1 LTGQDERN
9 EGSGSGEPSPPELI
23 AGRYEAR
30 SRLGA
35 GAFGEVIRAHD
46 HTLDRDVALKRI
58 RLELF
63 AEPGQLEEVQ
73 QRFQREARV
82 AARLRHP
89 NIVTTHDILTDASGS
104 YIVMEMV
111 EGRTLQSALL
121 DRGALG
127 LEETAGILAQVA
139 AALDHAHEHGVVHR
153 DVKPANVMIEPS
165 GHVKVMDFGVAKV
178 ESGANLTSSGL
189 ILGTP
194 NYIAPEQARGDKVD
208 GRADLFSLGCI
219 LYECLSGQKPF
230 HAETVAAI
238 LIKILTEEPPT
249 VDAARRGLPPAVAD
263 VVRRAMAKA
272 PERRYPRGADL
283 IAALCAAADLPPPT
297 LLPVAA
303 TAAAAGPDVDGELEL
318 DEPEEAGERTAV
330 SAAPPRPR
338 PATGA
343 TGRWRSPRI
352 SLVAALAV
360 VAVTAILLTAAPL
373 WRALAPS
380 APSAT
385 EGAPLVQRED
395 VGFFGKLLGLKP
407 RLVITVPAE
416 SSVRLALS
424 SPLTSETA
432 AEGDAFDAV
441 VADPVVV
448 EGTEAIPAGT
458 RARGHVA
465 GARSAGRTS
474 ERAELTL
481 ELDRLS
487 LEDGQTLYVRSK
499 PLLVRARSGAR
510 RDAGVA
516 GTLAEIRSAVGGFF
530 GGKKGAGTPAPTRGE
545 QVELSPGASLVFDL
559 GEAVR
564 VTRPVG
570 ES

>member
-1 LTGQDERN
+1 LNGHDERN
-9 EGSGSGEPSPPELI
+9 EGSGDPSPSELI
-23 AGRYEAR
+23 AGRYEPRA
-30 SRLGA
+30 RLGA

-46 HTLDRDVALKRI
+46 HRLDRDVALKRI

-111 EGRTLQSALL
+111 EGRTLQSVLL

-165 GHVKVMDFGVAKV
+165 GQVKVMDFGVAKL

-219 LYECLSGQKPF
+219 LYECLCGQKPF
-230 HAETVAAI
+230 HGETVAAI

-263 VVRRAMAKA
+263 VVRRAMAKT

-283 IAALCAAADLPPPT
+283 VAALCAAADLPPPT

-303 TAAAAGPDVDGELEL
+303 TASAADADVDGVLEL
-318 DEPEEAGERTAV
+318 DEPEDAAERTAV
-330 SAAPPRPR
+330 SAGPPPGAR

-343 TGRWRSPRI
+343 TSFWRSPRV
-352 SLVAALAV
+352 SLVGALV
-360 VAVTAILLTAAPL
+360 LVAGIAILLTAAPL
-373 WRALAPS
+373 WRVLAP
-380 APSAT
+380 PPVT

-395 VGFFGKLLGLKP
+395 VGFFGRLLGQKA

-458 RARGHVA
+458 RARGHVS
-465 GARSAGRTS
+465 GARAAGRTS

-481 ELDRLS
+481 QLDRLS
-487 LEDGQTLYVRSK
+487 LDDGQTLYVRSK
-499 PLLVRARSGAR
+499 PLLLRARSGAR

-516 GTLAEIRSAVGGFF
+516 GTIAELRSAVGGFF
-530 GGKKGAGTPAPTRGE
+530 GSRKGAGTTVTTKGE
-545 QVELSPGASLVFDL
+545 DVELSPGASLVFEL
-559 GEAVR
+559 GVGVR
-564 VTRPVG
+564 VTRPTG
-570 ES
+570 EP